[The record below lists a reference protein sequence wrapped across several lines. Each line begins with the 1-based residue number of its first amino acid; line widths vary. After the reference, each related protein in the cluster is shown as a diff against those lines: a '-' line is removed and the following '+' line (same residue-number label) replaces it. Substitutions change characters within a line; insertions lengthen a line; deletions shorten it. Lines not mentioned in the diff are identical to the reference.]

1 MIGQA
6 GQKPGRSLVISY
18 ITRGDR
24 RREGEACKA
33 RQGNVI
39 LACAEISMVC
49 MGELHDSSRGR
60 IRLAGRKRCARA
72 VHLGCHGERRG
83 GGAQDDRKRE
93 GEGDEMR

>member
-1 MIGQA
+1 MA
-6 GQKPGRSLVISY
+6 GKKQVRSLAISY
-18 ITRGDR
+18 KGGTR
-24 RREGEACKA
+24 RREGGACKA

-60 IRLAGRKRCARA
+60 IRLAGRKRAARA
-72 VHLGCHGERRG
+72 VRLWGHGERGREG
-83 GGAQDDRKRE
+83 GGAQDDREGE